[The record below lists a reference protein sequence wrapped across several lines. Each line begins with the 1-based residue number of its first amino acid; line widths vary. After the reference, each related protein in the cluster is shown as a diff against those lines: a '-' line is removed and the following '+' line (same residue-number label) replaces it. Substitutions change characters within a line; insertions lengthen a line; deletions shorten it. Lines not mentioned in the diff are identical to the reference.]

1 MLPSIGDVFAFNRQQ
16 LDLSKPADL
25 KRTIEETKPHL
36 IVNAAAYTAVDQAES
51 DEPTA
56 RAVNTDA
63 PALMATEAKKIG
75 AALVHYSTDYVFDGL
90 KNSPYL
96 ENDLP
101 NPVNVYGKTKLAGEQ
116 AVVEAGGPYLIF
128 RTAWVYATHGRNFLL
143 TILRL
148 ASQREELKIVR
159 DQIGAPTWSR
169 EIARATTFILA
180 RVSKEPGSLN
190 FDGLSGAY
198 HMSASGITTWYDF
211 AKVILDEAMRAPTH
225 LPWLEAATNGQPIIA
240 RDILPIAT
248 SEYAAP
254 ARRPPYSVLSNE
266 RLSRTFGVQLLEWRT
281 ALHEAFRS
289 YGLASG
295 PTAEWPQQ
303 HDLSTPSRVNVT
315 RSKESR

>member
-1 MLPSIGDVFAFNRQQ
+1 MPPTIGDVFAFNRQQ

-25 KRTIEETKPHL
+25 GRAVEETKPHL

-63 PALMATEAKKIG
+63 PALMAAEAKKVG

-90 KNSPYL
+90 KNAPYL

-116 AVVEAGGPYLIF
+116 AVVEEGGAYLIF

-143 TILRL
+143 TIVRL

-159 DQIGAPTWSR
+159 DPIGTPTWSR
-169 EIARATTFILA
+169 EIARAATLILA
-180 RVSKEPGSLN
+180 RLSKEPNSFN
-190 FDGLSGAY
+190 FDGFSGAY

-211 AKVILDEAMRAPTH
+211 ATAILDEAMRAPAH
-225 LPWLEAATNGQPIIA
+225 LPWLEAATNGHPDH
-240 RDILPIAT
+240 RSSHSSD
-248 SEYAAP
+248 
-254 ARRPPYSVLSNE
+254 RNE
-266 RLSRTFGVQLLEWRT
+266 RISHSSSASAIFGAFKRAPLSYFWRRVAGVAYRT
-281 ALHEAFRS
+281 S
-289 YGLASG
+289 
-295 PTAEWPQQ
+295 
-303 HDLSTPSRVNVT
+303 
-315 RSKESR
+315 